1 MSKGHHPKEERTLVL
16 IKPDALQRHLLG
28 EIIHRFER
36 KGLKIMGLKMV
47 RMDDKLMNAHY
58 GKYADKPFF
67 KGLTEHM
74 SKSPIVAMA
83 VSGIR
88 AISMTRMLVGQTK
101 GYEATPGTIR
111 GDFAVSIQSN
121 LVHASDPEE
130 SPEEE
135 VKRFFDDSELFDY
148 QRVDFDLLYGNEE
161 LE

>member
-1 MSKGHHPKEERTLVL
+1 MQRHQNEEQTLVL

-28 EIIHRFER
+28 DIIHRFER
-36 KGLKIMGLKMV
+36 KGLNIIGLKMLF
-47 RMDDKLMNAHY
+47 MDDRMMHAHY

-67 KGLTEHM
+67 KGLTGHM

-83 VSGIR
+83 ISGIR
-88 AISMTRMLVGQTK
+88 AVSVTRMLVGQTK
-101 GYEATPGTIR
+101 GYEAAPGTIR

-130 SPEEE
+130 NPLEE
-135 VKRFFDDSELFDY
+135 VSRFFKSEELFNY
-148 QRVDFDLLYGNEE
+148 QRLDFDLLYGEEE